1 MSDKKKPELLVTAK
15 NVSEVKQ
22 LLDSGADAVQVG
34 SQKYALRMPGDFSL
48 EMIDEATKI
57 AHEQNKKIYVVM
69 NALFHNE
76 MLIGLEDYLSRLAQI
91 RVDGIVFGDPAVL
104 MTARKVAPEIAKHWN
119 TETTSTNYQ
128 TINYWV
134 QKGAKRAVL
143 ARELTL
149 AEVVDIKKH
158 VDIEVQVQI
167 HGMTCIFHSKR
178 ELVSSYLGHTGH
190 EQKETSQENGLFLRE
205 HKRPDEQYP
214 VFEDIHGTHI
224 MSAEDI
230 CMIEYLAPFIDAG
243 IDSLKIDGIMHST
256 EYVKQIVQAYR
267 TAIDQYVEGKE
278 RTYSQ
283 EDLLKIQPKGRPF
296 GTGFYFKEQYY

>member
-1 MSDKKKPELLVTAK
+1 MSVKKKPELLVTAK
-15 NVSEVKQ
+15 NLEEVGQ
-22 LLDSGADAVQVG
+22 LLDSGADAIQVG
-34 SQKYALRMPGDFSL
+34 SEKYALRMPGDFSL
-48 EMIDEATKI
+48 EMIDEAIKI
-57 AHEQNKKIYVVM
+57 AHDKNKKIYVVM

-76 MLIGLEDYLSRLAQI
+76 MLDGLEDYISRLAQYQ
-91 RVDGIVFGDPAVL
+91 VDGIVFGDPAVL
-104 MTARKVAPEIAKHWN
+104 MAAKRIASQIGLHWN

-134 QKGAKRAVL
+134 QKGATRAIL

-149 AEVVDIKKH
+149 AEVIDIKKH

-167 HGMTCIFHSKR
+167 HGMTCIFHSRR
-178 ELVSSYLGHTGH
+178 ELVSSYLGHTGK
-190 EQKETSQENGLFLRE
+190 EQKETSKESGLFLRE

-230 CMIEYLAPFIDAG
+230 CMIDHLAPFIDEG

-256 EYVKQIVQAYR
+256 DYLQQVVHAYR
-267 TAIDQYVEGKE
+267 TTIDQYVEGKE
-278 RTYSQ
+278 STVSQ
-283 EDLLKIQPKGRPF
+283 EDLAKIQPKDHPF